1 MSSIVLLD
9 TGVLGA
15 VTSPKAKQSNNSDCL
30 AWLKSLPLRGYLVAI
45 PEIAD
50 YESRRKLI
58 RLQLSKGENQ
68 PNGIKYLDQLKDQVV
83 YLPITTDVMLKAAE
97 LWAQVRK
104 DGKPTADSKALDGD
118 VILAAQALLQAQ
130 QGYEVIVA
138 TTNVKHISRFVDAR
152 LWTDI

>member
-1 MSSIVLLD
+1 MKPIVLLD
-9 TGVLGA
+9 TGVLGK
-15 VTSPKAKQSNNSDCL
+15 VTNPKTNQDCL
-30 AWLKSLPLRGYLVAI
+30 KWLSTIEPRGYKVAV

-50 YESRRKLI
+50 YELRRELMRADKLKGI
-58 RLQLSKGENQ
+58 QRLDRLKNQ
-68 PNGIKYLDQLKDQVV
+68 II
-83 YLPITTDVMLKAAE
+83 YLPITTSVMLYAAK
-97 LWAQVRK
+97 LWAEVRQS
-104 DGKPTADSKALDGD
+104 GQATADPKSLDGD

>member
-1 MSSIVLLD
+1 
-9 TGVLGA
+9 
-15 VTSPKAKQSNNSDCL
+15 
-30 AWLKSLPLRGYLVAI
+30 
-45 PEIAD
+45 
-50 YESRRKLI
+50 
-58 RLQLSKGENQ
+58 
-68 PNGIKYLDQLKDQVV
+68 
-83 YLPITTDVMLKAAE
+83 MLKAAE
-97 LWAQVRK
+97 LWAQARQ

>member
-1 MSSIVLLD
+1 MSPIVFLD

-15 VTSPKAKQSNNSDCL
+15 VTNPNAKQSNNLSCL
-30 AWLKSLPLRGYLVAI
+30 EWLVELPSRGYEVAI

-50 YESRRKLI
+50 YELRRELLRAKKLRGI
-58 RLQLSKGENQ
+58 QQLD
-68 PNGIKYLDQLKDQVV
+68 LLKVEVV
-83 YLPITTDVMLKAAE
+83 YLPITTDVMLQAAE
-97 LWAQVRK
+97 LWAEVRQS
-104 DGKPTADSKALDGD
+104 GQATADPKSLDGD
-118 VILAAQALLQAQ
+118 VILAAQALLKAQ